1 MQKYF
6 TTPRVMCI
14 YWVLLLYQNFV
25 TDIRTIG
32 ILIIENVLVMIPKY
46 IFKKKNL
53 NFLHSSYVGAG
64 DQ

>member
-46 IFKKKNL
+46 IFKKKK
-53 NFLHSSYVGAG
+53 S
-64 DQ
+64 